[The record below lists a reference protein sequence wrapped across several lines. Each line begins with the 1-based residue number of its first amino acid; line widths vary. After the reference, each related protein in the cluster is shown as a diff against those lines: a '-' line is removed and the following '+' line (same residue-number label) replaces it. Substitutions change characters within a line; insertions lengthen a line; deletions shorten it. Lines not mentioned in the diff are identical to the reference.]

1 MNIDGCPVCGYF
13 EFTALDSFGCT
24 TFEICQCCGYES
36 GLDYQ
41 SDASYEHLL
50 KLRRDWLLTVPQL
63 WWGREV
69 DKPKNFNPIVQLKLS
84 KLINTLTDD
93 EIEKIRT

>member
-50 KLRRDWLLTVPQL
+50 KL
-63 WWGREV
+63 
-69 DKPKNFNPIVQLKLS
+69 
-84 KLINTLTDD
+84 
-93 EIEKIRT
+93 